1 MQTSMAIGWI
11 KVSPRKREINDFI
24 TFLSRFFVVFF
35 LQARSGQT
43 ERRTKMNDAS
53 NYAV

>member
-1 MQTSMAIGWI
+1 MAIGWI

-24 TFLSRFFVVFF
+24 TFLSRFFVFF
-35 LQARSGQT
+35 PQARSGQT
-43 ERRTKMNDAS
+43 ERRTKMNDSS